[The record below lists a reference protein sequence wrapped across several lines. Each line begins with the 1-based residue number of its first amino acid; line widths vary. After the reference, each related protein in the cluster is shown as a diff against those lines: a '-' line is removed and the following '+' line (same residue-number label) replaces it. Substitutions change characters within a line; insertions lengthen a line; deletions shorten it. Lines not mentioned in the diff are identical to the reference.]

1 MVRVGELSQR
11 FGALPVLERIS
22 FSLDEGDFVSIVGPS
37 GSGKTVL
44 LRILAGLQK
53 QSSGSVQ
60 LRAAPVAYAFQKS
73 PLFPWLSLL
82 ENVRLCVGSD
92 PASRERIERYFELAG
107 LASFRHALPSSISVG
122 MRQKVNVIR
131 AFASGRPVIL
141 MDEPFVSLDFPSR
154 RELQELTIELWGRE
168 KKTIL
173 FVTHDVDEAL
183 LLSQR
188 VLVFSP
194 RPGRVARDLALYL
207 PYPRDP
213 QAVRSS
219 AEYINAYR
227 EISTHL
233 LAGKGGRA

>member
-1 MVRVGELSQR
+1 MKINELSQR
-11 FGALPVLERIS
+11 FGALAVLDRLS
-22 FSLDEGDFVSIVGPS
+22 FSLDEGDFVSVVGPS
-37 GSGKTVL
+37 GCGKTVL
-44 LRILAGLQK
+44 LRVLAGLQK
-53 QSSGSVQ
+53 PSSGSVQ

-73 PLFPWLSLL
+73 PLFPWLSLV

-92 PASRERIERYFELAG
+92 PVAKERIERYFQLAG
-107 LASFRHALPSSISVG
+107 LSAFRHELPSRISVG

-131 AFASGRPVIL
+131 AFSSGRPVIL

-154 RELQELTIELWGRE
+154 RELQELTLELWGRE
-168 KKTIL
+168 RKTIL

-194 RPGRVARDLALYL
+194 RPGRVERDLPLYL

-219 AEYINAYR
+219 AEYINAFR
-227 EISTHL
+227 EISSVL
-233 LAGKGGRA
+233 LAGKGRRA

>member
-1 MVRVGELSQR
+1 MRVSELSQR
-11 FGALPVLERIS
+11 FGALAVLDRVS
-22 FSLDEGDFVSIVGPS
+22 LSLDEGDFVSIVGPS
-37 GSGKTVL
+37 GCGKTVL
-44 LRILAGLQK
+44 LRVLAGLQTPTA
-53 QSSGSVQ
+53 GGVQ

-82 ENVRLCVGSD
+82 ENVRLCVGADAGSLEKID
-92 PASRERIERYFELAG
+92 RYFTLAG
-107 LASFRHALPSSISVG
+107 LSSFRNMLPGKISVG

-131 AFASGRPVIL
+131 AFSSGRPVIL

-154 RELQELTIELWGRE
+154 RELQELTLELWGRE
-168 KKTIL
+168 RKTIL

-194 RPGRVARDLALYL
+194 RPGHVVRDFPLYL

-219 AEYINAYR
+219 AEYINGFR
-227 EISTHL
+227 EISGLL
-233 LAGKGGRA
+233 LAGRGGRA

>member
-1 MVRVGELSQR
+1 MLDRL
-11 FGALPVLERIS
+11 S
-22 FSLDEGDFVSIVGPS
+22 FSLDEGDFAAIVGPS
-37 GSGKTVL
+37 GCGKTVL
-44 LRILAGLQK
+44 LRVLAGLQK
-53 QSSGSVQ
+53 PTSGSVQ

-92 PASRERIERYFELAG
+92 PLAKERIEHYFQLAG
-107 LASFRHALPSSISVG
+107 LSSFRHELPSRISVG

-154 RELQELTIELWGRE
+154 RELQELTLELWGRE
-168 KKTIL
+168 RKTIL
-173 FVTHDVDEAL
+173 FVTHDVDEAIL
-183 LLSQR
+183 LAQR

-194 RPGRVARDLALYL
+194 RPGRVERDLSLYL

-213 QAVRSS
+213 QAARSS
-219 AEYINAYR
+219 AEYINAFR
-227 EISTHL
+227 EISSVL
-233 LAGKGGRA
+233 LAGKGRRA